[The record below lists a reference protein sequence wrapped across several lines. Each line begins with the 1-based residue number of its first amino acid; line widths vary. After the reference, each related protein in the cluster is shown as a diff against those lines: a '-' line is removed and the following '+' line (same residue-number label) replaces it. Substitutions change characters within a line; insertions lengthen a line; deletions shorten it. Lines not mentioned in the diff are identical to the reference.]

1 LPESDPLFLCNQ
13 KTKLA
18 LTCKSSLVI
27 FGRLIFK
34 RKQMKTEK
42 IQAKERIAALSA
54 ELHEH
59 NYKYYV
65 LSAPEI
71 SDYEFDQKLKELES
85 LEKNFPDLTSPDSPT
100 QRVGGAITKSFKQVR
115 HQNPMLSLSNTY
127 SESEVSDFIHRIKKS
142 ISDDVQYVCE
152 LKYDGVAIGMRYDNG
167 SLTMAVTRG
176 DGEQGDDVT
185 NNVKTINSIPLKL
198 RGVGYPQSFEIR
210 GEVMMPHQSFRQLNE
225 IKIQNNETPFA
236 NPRNAASGSLKM
248 QDSSEVAKRRLDCL
262 LYFVLGENLPYQ
274 NHYENLM
281 AARNWGMKVPENIA
295 ICNNSKE
302 IFDFINYWEKARH
315 ELPYDIDGVVIKVN
329 SYRQQEK
336 LGYTAKSPR
345 WAIAYKYKA
354 ETAVTELLSIDYQV
368 GRTGAVTPVANL
380 RPVQLAGTTVKRA
393 SLHNADII
401 SKLDV
406 RIGDKVFVEKGGE
419 IIPKITGVDF
429 STRDMFSTPVEFTK
443 YCPEC
448 NTPLVRKDGEA
459 AHYCPNEDGCPPQI
473 KGKLEHFV
481 SRKAMNIDS
490 LGEGKT
496 ELLFDKGLVK
506 NPADLYDLKK
516 EQLIGLEKAFPA
528 EDGKKERKVSFKEKT
543 VERILQGIN
552 ASKTVPFHRV
562 LFALGIRYVG
572 ETVAKKLASHFE
584 NITALMEAKFDD
596 LIAIHEIGDRIAESV
611 VKYLENENHRLVIE
625 RLQKHGLKL
634 ETDDEKNSQI
644 AKLDGKTFV
653 VSGVFTQFS
662 RDEIKDTIEKFGGKN
677 VSAISGNTNYLLA
690 GEKMGPAK
698 RNKAIEL
705 GVKIITETDFLEM
718 INE

>member
-1 LPESDPLFLCNQ
+1 
-13 KTKLA
+13 
-18 LTCKSSLVI
+18 
-27 FGRLIFK
+27 
-34 RKQMKTEK
+34 MKTEK
-42 IQAKERIAALSA
+42 IQAKERITALSA